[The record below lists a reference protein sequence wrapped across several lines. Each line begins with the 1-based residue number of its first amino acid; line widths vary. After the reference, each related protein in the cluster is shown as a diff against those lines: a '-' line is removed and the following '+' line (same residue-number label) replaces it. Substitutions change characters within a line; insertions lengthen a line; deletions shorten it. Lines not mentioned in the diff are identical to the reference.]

1 MSFYN
6 FKAPA
11 LPIPPIEYDQNQQNQ
26 FANALRLYFN
36 RLDTAFLSLSG
47 TSGGAALDFPYG
59 SFYDT
64 TTQTAAVINTAY
76 PVTLDN
82 TVVHNNID
90 LDPLDTSKVYVNLTG
105 VYNFQAILQLN
116 NNDLVN
122 SGYVWVWSR
131 VDGVDIPNSAN
142 KVEVAP
148 PPADEALASINFV
161 QQVNAG
167 QYFQIMWATDN
178 VNCTLAAEPATAF
191 GPAIPSVILTVTFVS
206 APYA

>member
-76 PVTLDN
+76 PVTLDG
-82 TVVHNNID
+82 TVVHNNTD
-90 LDPLDTSKVYVNLTG
+90 LDLLDTSKVYVNLTG